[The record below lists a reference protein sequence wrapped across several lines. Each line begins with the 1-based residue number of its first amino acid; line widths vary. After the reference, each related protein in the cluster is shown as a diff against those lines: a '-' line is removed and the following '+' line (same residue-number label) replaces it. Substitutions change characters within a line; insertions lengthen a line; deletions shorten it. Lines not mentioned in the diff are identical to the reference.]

1 MSNPKNNRSAV
12 VVNDQVCAGFPN
24 PADDYAEN
32 SLDLNEILIKNP
44 SSTFFVR
51 VKGNSM
57 INAGIQDGDVVVID
71 RSLEPYDRA
80 VILAMLN
87 GEFTLKRFQKRGD
100 MIVLLPENKRFRPI
114 RVSQDDDFEV
124 WGVVSYI
131 IHKPK

>member
-1 MSNPKNNRSAV
+1 MTDPKNNRNIL

-32 SLDLNEILIKNP
+32 SLDLNEILVKHP
-44 SSTFFVR
+44 SSTFFIR
-51 VKGNSM
+51 VKGDSM
-57 INAGIQDGDVVVID
+57 INAGIQDGDVVVVD
-71 RSLEPYDRA
+71 RSLEPYDGA

-87 GEFTLKRFQKRGD
+87 GEFTVKRFQKIGNT
-100 MIVLLPENKRFRPI
+100 IALLPENKLFRPL
-114 RVSQDDDFEV
+114 RMSQEDDFEV